1 MNSFWGLTLDI
12 NLDTLLQF
20 GLWLIL
26 SLIVIDWWH
35 KRAWPFFHLVFG
47 EGLLNIIRAQISD
60 ITEDDLIFLAFNLV
74 RYYGITP
81 YRKKDYLRVSRVFD
95 DGELSTYF
103 SNVGDKCPTLEV
115 FIELTNPETNN
126 SFMIGF
132 GYGDDYYDLDS
143 SEREPSE

>member
-12 NLDTLLQF
+12 NFDIILEF
-20 GLWLIL
+20 GLWLAL

-60 ITEDDLIFLAFNLV
+60 ITEDDLLFLAFNLI

-81 YRKKDYLRVSRVFD
+81 YRKKEYLRVSRVDD
-95 DGELSTYF
+95 DGELSAYF
-103 SNVGDKCPTLEV
+103 CNFGDKCPTLEV

-126 SFMIGF
+126 SFMIAIGA
-132 GYGDDYYDLDS
+132 GNDYYDLDS
-143 SEREPSE
+143 SKKEPLE